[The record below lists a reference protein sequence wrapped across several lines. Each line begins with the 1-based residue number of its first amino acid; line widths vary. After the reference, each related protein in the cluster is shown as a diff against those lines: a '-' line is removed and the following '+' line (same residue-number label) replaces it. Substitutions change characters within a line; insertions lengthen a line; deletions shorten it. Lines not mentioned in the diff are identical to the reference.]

1 MILYFFLNKLKD
13 EINVNIFR
21 QALENTVMQRDSSEY
36 LKDYHKI

>member
-21 QALENTVMQRDSSEY
+21 QALENTVMQRDSS
-36 LKDYHKI
+36 

>member
-21 QALENTVMQRDSSEY
+21 QTLENTVMQRDSS
-36 LKDYHKI
+36 